1 MKISSILREIFSRS
15 PDSNISAKRVFGS
28 ITLMVS
34 LGCTV
39 YLTVTEGGTRVV
51 ENLIQTAFIIAA
63 SLLGIASVTGIWKHP
78 DNEHKKEK

>member
-1 MKISSILREIFSRS
+1 MGLSGILREIFSRS

-28 ITLMVS
+28 ITLMIS

-39 YLTVTEGGTRVV
+39 YLTISEGGTQVV

-63 SLLGIASVTGIWKHP
+63 SLLGIASVTSIWKHP
-78 DNEHKKEK
+78 NNEDRREK

>member
-1 MKISSILREIFSRS
+1 MKISNVLREIFSRS

-34 LGCTV
+34 LGCTT
-39 YLTVTEGGTRVV
+39 YLTVIEGGTQTV

-63 SLLGIASVTGIWKHP
+63 SLLGIASITSIWKQP